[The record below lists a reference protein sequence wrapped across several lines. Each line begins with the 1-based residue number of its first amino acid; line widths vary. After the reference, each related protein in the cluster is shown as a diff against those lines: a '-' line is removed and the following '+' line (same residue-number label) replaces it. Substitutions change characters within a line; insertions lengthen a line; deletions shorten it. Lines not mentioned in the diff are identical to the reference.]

1 MKRRASAP
9 PPQGFTLVEVLIA
22 VAILAMSL
30 SAVFGS
36 NIGAARSTAHAR
48 ALTRAVTMARCR
60 LVEAEAY
67 LVVNQLPAADQPLED
82 PPAMGAEP
90 CCTDGVTCD
99 VMVEQVKLP
108 SPLDPENGGGDIL
121 GRAAGAAQGSRF
133 GGGGDGGV
141 APSTPLPGGG
151 GADTGSPLGALAGA
165 MSMLGSSGG
174 STTGGSSG
182 GASSL
187 GQAGAPSP
195 RDLASSLLGSVYPAV
210 QPMLEG
216 AIRRLTVRVRWRE
229 GTREHS
235 FSVVEY
241 VTNPGQTLAG
251 GDPSSQIQNAI
262 NAATGQGGTGATG
275 TPTSPTIPPR
285 PPGMLPTGLPPG
297 FGATP

>member
-1 MKRRASAP
+1 MKRRPTAP
-9 PPQGFTLVEVLIA
+9 APAGFTLVEVLIA
-22 VAILAMSL
+22 VGILAMSL

-36 NIGAARSTAHAR
+36 NVGAARSTARAR
-48 ALTRAVTMARCR
+48 SLTRAVTMARCR

-67 LVVNQLPAADQPLED
+67 LVVNQLPATDQPIED
-82 PPAMGAEP
+82 PPAMGGEP

-108 SPLDPENGGGDIL
+108 SPLDTENGGDAIL

-133 GGGGDGGV
+133 GAGGGGDGG
-141 APSTPLPGGG
+141 APASPLPGGG
-151 GADTGSPLGALAGA
+151 GDTGSPLGALAGA
-165 MSMLGSSGG
+165 MSMMSGGASSGG
-174 STTGGSSG
+174 SR

-229 GTREHS
+229 GDRERS
-235 FSVVEY
+235 FNVVEY

-262 NAATGQGGTGATG
+262 NAATGQGGTGTTG
-275 TPTSPTIPPR
+275 TTGTTPTIPMR
-285 PPGMLPTGLPPG
+285 PPGMLTPTGLPPG